1 MRNQKAARLVAILY
15 VLLLTGLLLAPKPFA
30 SLGEFAP
37 TVQWLVGPGYWVH
50 FTLYFLL
57 SLLLFRAFAAG
68 FAIRSAFVALFIAA
82 HGTGTE
88 WCQNFVPGR
97 EVDPFDLLFNLL
109 GGLLGGVVWFVAS
122 QRRESR
128 SSQSYR
134 PLL

>member
-1 MRNQKAARLVAILY
+1 MRNRKAARLVAILY
-15 VLLLTGLLLAPKPFA
+15 VILLTGLILAPKPFA
-30 SLGEFAP
+30 SLGKFAP
-37 TVQWLVGPGYWVH
+37 TAQWLVGPGYWTH
-50 FTLYFLL
+50 FALYFLL

-68 FAIRSAFVALFIAA
+68 VAIRSALLALFIAA
-82 HGTGTE
+82 HGSVIE

-97 EVDPFDLLFNLL
+97 EVDPFDLLWNLL
-109 GGLLGGVVWFVAS
+109 GGLLGGVTWFVAS